1 MWMPWSWRNVL
12 PVDRRRTHNHRQL
25 HKRLVQDT
33 NHTGG
38 VGIRTTGVENP
49 VPATHSRLLAGFGEA
64 LIKPPPIMAA

>member
-1 MWMPWSWRNVL
+1 
-12 PVDRRRTHNHRQL
+12 
-25 HKRLVQDT
+25 VQDT